1 MSTEPPLSSDLKSAR
16 LKSDGRETSSA
27 KGALSNALPAS
38 LYEALPLGLQ
48 DIEQL
53 RLVLQGHSALD
64 WQRLALQSR
73 EEAEQLLCLA
83 GIDVSHPADRAH
95 LKAMYDQALTYL
107 DTYVRQFV
115 CDEVR
120 FLADPVELLMLASAP
135 GPSRADA
142 CMMLKVMHVS
152 HHAAGRELLYQ
163 LPAPTQELFHRVERR
178 VFEAIDG
185 MKAHEIRVVQF
196 EGSRKTTPSILT
208 KLLCRSDSLA
218 AEVHDRI
225 RFRIITEDLSHLFEA
240 LVYLTRTLFPFNYVL
255 PGESRNDLLDL
266 EATLSSDPYLSHLS
280 SQLQPLPKE
289 DNASNPYSA
298 KGFKM
303 INFVVDMPVRVDDLI
318 EHIPHHSDRLGGV
331 VFLLVEF
338 QLVDRDTHHNNSVGD
353 NRHALYKERQVR
365 KVVERLTA
373 HADEAL

>member
-1 MSTEPPLSSDLKSAR
+1 MSTPPPSKSA
-16 LKSDGRETSSA
+16 
-27 KGALSNALPAS
+27 GALIEAPVIPGS

-53 RLVLQGHSALD
+53 RLLLRGHSALD
-64 WQRLALQSR
+64 WSRLALRSR

-83 GIDVSHPADRAH
+83 GVDVSRPGDRAH
-95 LKAMYDQALTYL
+95 LSAMYQQAITYL

-120 FLADPVELLMLASAP
+120 FLSDPVELLMLASEE
-135 GPSRADA
+135 GPARSDA
-142 CMMLKVMHVS
+142 CIVLKVMHVS

-163 LPAPTQELFHRVERR
+163 LPAPTSELFHRVERR

-185 MKAHEIRVVQF
+185 MRANEIQVVQF
-196 EGSRKTTPSILT
+196 EGSRKTTPSVLT

-225 RFRIITEDLSHLFEA
+225 RFRIITEDLGSLFEA
-240 LVYLTRTLFPFNYVL
+240 LIYLTRTIFPFNYVL

-266 EATLSSDPYLSHLS
+266 EATLASDSYLSHLS
-280 SQLQPLPKE
+280 SQLQPLPGGE
-289 DNASNPYSA
+289 GVSNPYSA

-303 INFVVDMPVRVDDLI
+303 INFVVDMPVRVDDLT
-318 EHIPHHSDRLGGV
+318 ELIPDHSERLGGV

-338 QLVDRDTHHNNSVGD
+338 QLVDRATHHNNSIGD

-365 KVVERLTA
+365 KVVERLTG
-373 HADEAL
+373 EER